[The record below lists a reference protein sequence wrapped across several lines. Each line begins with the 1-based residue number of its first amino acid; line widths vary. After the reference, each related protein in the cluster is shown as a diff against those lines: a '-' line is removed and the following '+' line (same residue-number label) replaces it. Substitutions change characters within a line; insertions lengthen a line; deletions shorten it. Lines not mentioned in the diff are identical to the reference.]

1 MHLSRIALYSFASL
15 DLVVSSSYPLFLF
28 TRTISSYYPTR
39 LLSRSV
45 CIYQRFMSPSTPL
58 LLYFSNLPEIVFL
71 LVRDRL
77 CHRPSF
83 PPGSLPLAA
92 HGLLAVSSFGMLV
105 HFNFLGTLL
114 LSIFTR
120 FTRITFYLQ
129 VYTPSPFL
137 SPSLPPP
144 SLSLCLLSR
153 FLKFLLFNLHFS
165 EWLSFSIVRSHR
177 DALHFAHLFQFSLDL
192 LILSINQISLP
203 PFFLSELGVD
213 VSVFSLIARCF
224 TWRQQHQGFT
234 FTLLSSTSLA
244 SLCLTNPFSSFSL
257 SLSSTTLPVCPQQ
270 ICTLF

>member
-45 CIYQRFMSPSTPL
+45 CISALYVTPSTPL

-83 PPGSLPLAA
+83 PLVAYHWPRTVYLPCRPLECSSTLISS
-92 HGLLAVSSFGMLV
+92 GLFCFPYLLV
-105 HFNFLGTLL
+105 LPESHFICKYILHL
-114 LSIFTR
+114 
-120 FTRITFYLQ
+120 
-129 VYTPSPFL
+129 PFF
-137 SPSLPPP
+137 LPPP
-144 SLSLCLLSR
+144 SPLSLSLCLLSR

-192 LILSINQISLP
+192 LILSINQISPPPLFFIRTWRRRFCLFTHRPMFHLASATSRLYIYSPFIHFARVALP
-203 PFFLSELGVD
+203 YQSFFL
-213 VSVFSLIARCF
+213 I
-224 TWRQQHQGFT
+224 
-234 FTLLSSTSLA
+234 
-244 SLCLTNPFSSFSL
+244 L